1 MKKIRIYIADDHA
14 ILRDGLKLILSQN
27 ENFEIAGEASD
38 GKTAMEEVEKLKPD
52 ICLLDISMPILTGL
66 EAGRLIKKYNRSIKI
81 IILSR
86 HDNEVYVKQALQIG
100 INGYILKDY
109 AGSEIIRAISEVM
122 SGKIYLSPKLVKNL
136 TTGSLLNNN
145 SRAVKINN
153 EKTILTGREN
163 QVLKLICESKS
174 NDEIAE
180 IFRISV
186 KTVQVHR
193 QNIMKKLNLHKVGD
207 LIKYGIKEGIIE
219 I

>member
-86 HDNEVYVKQALQIG
+86 HDNEVYVKQALQSG

-122 SGKIYLSPKLVKNL
+122 SGKIYLSPKLIKNL
-136 TTGSLLNNN
+136 TTGSILNNN
-145 SRAVKINN
+145 SRKEKILN

-180 IFRISV
+180 ILRVSI

-193 QNIMKKLNLHKVGD
+193 QNIMNKLNLHKVGD